1 MWPYRKIVTQSLKTP
16 LMIARIIFYFALLLL
31 LLLPLPFMVS
41 ADTVLAEIGRTYY
54 ALFSLPIAMVLMLI
68 SSLMAILIAMVES
81 RNQQPPQGRW

>member
-1 MWPYRKIVTQSLKTP
+1 MAVPKNSDPVPQDP
-16 LMIARIIFYFALLLL
+16 LMIARIIFYFALI

>member
-16 LMIARIIFYFALLLL
+16 LMIARIMFYFALI

>member
-16 LMIARIIFYFALLLL
+16 LMIARIIFYFALI

-54 ALFSLPIAMVLMLI
+54 ALFSLPIAMVLI